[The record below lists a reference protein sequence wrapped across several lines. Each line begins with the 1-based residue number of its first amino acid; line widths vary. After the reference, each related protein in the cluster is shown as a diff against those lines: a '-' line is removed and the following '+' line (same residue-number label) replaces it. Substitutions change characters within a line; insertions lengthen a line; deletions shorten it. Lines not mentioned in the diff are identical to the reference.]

1 MILQVRHCLTV
12 ITGIFV
18 LLAVGWTEVS
28 TAQQPAPRTAPTI
41 QGSVD
46 IRDGRHVRFRYYFNH
61 NALKD
66 CVRVGNSLIA
76 LTESGNLIRFDA
88 ETLRLQ
94 GQAIIPGRGT
104 AIAPA
109 SNRVLIGTEDGRIYG
124 VDPASLLK
132 AAPTGVFDAIADSD
146 GWVLLAT
153 AQGLFRLRL
162 EDGQRK
168 PIPSPSLSE
177 EIKSICRDEQGRLW
191 AAGRR
196 LYVSS
201 DEEKRWNNVEL
212 PMVSDTYTKRVRPNP
227 MAPVLILALPDRG
240 VVFLDW

>member
-1 MILQVRHCLTV
+1 VDRSVHGAATCPTDC
-12 ITGIFV
+12 T
-18 LLAVGWTEVS
+18 
-28 TAQQPAPRTAPTI
+28 TAPTI

-46 IRDGRHVRFRYYFNH
+46 IRDGRQVRFRYYFNH

-146 GWVLLAT
+146 GWVLLQPRRVCFVCVWKMGNANPSQVQ
-153 AQGLFRLRL
+153 ASARRSKAFAGMSKAGCGLR
-162 EDGQRK
+162 EDACT
-168 PIPSPSLSE
+168 S
-177 EIKSICRDEQGRLW
+177 
-191 AAGRR
+191 
-196 LYVSS
+196 
-201 DEEKRWNNVEL
+201 L
-212 PMVSDTYTKRVRPNP
+212 PMRRSGGTTSSFLWFLILTRSVSDQTRW
-227 MAPVLILALPDRG
+227 LPY
-240 VVFLDW
+240 